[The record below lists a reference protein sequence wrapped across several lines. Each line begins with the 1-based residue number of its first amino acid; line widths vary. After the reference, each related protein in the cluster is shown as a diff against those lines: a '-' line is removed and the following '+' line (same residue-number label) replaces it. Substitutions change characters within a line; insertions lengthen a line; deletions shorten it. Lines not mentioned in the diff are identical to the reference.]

1 MSTRYRYTNSQGGDW
16 IITPHPD
23 RNRTRHT
30 GARFE
35 PSTKRM
41 SRIEAAAWMALFALI
56 TGGGIAAS
64 LYLAG

>member
-1 MSTRYRYTNSQGGDW
+1 MTRYRISTGCGTEW

-35 PSTKRM
+35 PTR
-41 SRIEAAAWMALFALI
+41 
-56 TGGGIAAS
+56 S
-64 LYLAG
+64 LRKGTIRGFCVMCLVFGLLCVVGVMLP